1 MTTNEQKTRLPV
13 RPVAR
18 AQRGAVLVVALVI
31 LSVLTLIS
39 LSGMNNTMLE
49 ETMAGNQQE
58 TNRAFQ
64 AAESGLANVFRTA
77 AAFNLGT
84 PVTSTATIAGTATN
98 RTTTTSFQAWT
109 KPPVGSGYS
118 STSFRAAHFEAIST
132 GNSAAGATRTVSG
145 GGFQIAPNAL

>member
-1 MTTNEQKTRLPV
+1 MTTYEQKTRLSF
-13 RPVAR
+13 RPVAC

-31 LSVLTLIS
+31 LAVLTLLS

-64 AAESGLANVFRTA
+64 AAESGLANVFRTP
-77 AAFNLGT
+77 AAFSLST
-84 PVTSTATIAGTATN
+84 PVTSAAAIAGTATD
-98 RTTTTSFQAWT
+98 RTTTTTFLAWT

-118 STSFRAAHFEAIST
+118 STSFRAAHFEAVST
-132 GNSAAGATRTVSG
+132 GNSAAGATRTVRG
-145 GGFQIAPNAL
+145 GGFQIAPNTL